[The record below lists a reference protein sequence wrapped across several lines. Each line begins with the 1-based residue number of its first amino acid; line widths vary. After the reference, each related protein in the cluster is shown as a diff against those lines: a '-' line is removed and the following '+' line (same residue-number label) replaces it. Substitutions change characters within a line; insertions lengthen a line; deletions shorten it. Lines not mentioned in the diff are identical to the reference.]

1 MNVLELAL
9 ELYSEIKL
17 IGLEADDL
25 EVNGSE
31 VVAIPHAE
39 KLNALVIKGKG
50 GKRFRITGL
59 QVEREK

>member
-9 ELYSEIKL
+9 ELYSELKL

-25 EVNGSE
+25 EVGDVE
-31 VVAIPHAE
+31 VVEIPHAE
-39 KLNALVIKGKG
+39 KLSSLLIRGKS